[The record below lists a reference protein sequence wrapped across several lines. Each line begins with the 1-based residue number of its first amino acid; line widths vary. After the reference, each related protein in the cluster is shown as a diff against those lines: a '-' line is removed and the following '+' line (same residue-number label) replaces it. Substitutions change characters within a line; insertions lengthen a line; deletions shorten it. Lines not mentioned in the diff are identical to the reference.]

1 MSMSRKQYRDIA
13 EVIRG
18 AVTGNH
24 PLLQDRMLKYA
35 DVTAGPS
42 GDDAS
47 SVIYNIACGLA
58 AVFVIDNPR
67 FDRQRFMTA
76 CNIDEEDIL
85 RHR

>member
-1 MSMSRKQYRDIA
+1 MSMSRKQYRDVA

-18 AVTGNH
+18 EITGNH
-24 PLLQDRMLKYA
+24 PLLQDRVLKYA

-47 SVIYNIACGLA
+47 SVIYNIASGLA
-58 AVFVIDNPR
+58 TIFQIDNPR

-76 CNIDEEDIL
+76 CNIDEGDIL
-85 RHR
+85 KHR